1 MFKDHITDLEGKN
14 KLNDSTSGVGIG
26 LKNSLVLAESLGG
39 TVDVK
44 SQQKVGTEVVFTVET
59 GVE

>member
-1 MFKDHITDLEGKN
+1 M
-14 KLNDSTSGVGIG
+14 NDSTSGVGIG